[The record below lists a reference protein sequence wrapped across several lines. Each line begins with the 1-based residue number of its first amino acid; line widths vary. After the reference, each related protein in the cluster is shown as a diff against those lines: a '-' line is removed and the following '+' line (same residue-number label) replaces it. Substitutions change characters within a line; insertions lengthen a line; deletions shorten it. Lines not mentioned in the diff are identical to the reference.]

1 MGDSTASIIFNLLY
15 LFFWIAI
22 LKKMQRRWG
31 NTSHNLA
38 PQYNFSQRIGQWR
51 GQIHWLGSRKSGLN

>member
-1 MGDSTASIIFNLLY
+1 MGDASASIIFNLLY

-22 LKKMQRRWG
+22 IKKMQRRWDH
-31 NTSHNLA
+31 NPQNLA

-51 GQIHWLGSRKSGLN
+51 GQLHRLGSRKSGLS